1 MTISFNFSRDVDEEH
16 VMHTKSD
23 TKEFMTCDNTNCFI
37 DKLFKSLLSRYQ
49 ENIET
54 WMEGSEF
61 VFDLLYLLYY
71 KYHRIN
77 FKRDGWYIYSPASI
91 KKKKAIINS

>member
-23 TKEFMTCDNTNCFI
+23 TKEFMTYDNTNCFI

-54 WMEGSEF
+54 
-61 VFDLLYLLYY
+61 
-71 KYHRIN
+71 
-77 FKRDGWYIYSPASI
+77 
-91 KKKKAIINS
+91 